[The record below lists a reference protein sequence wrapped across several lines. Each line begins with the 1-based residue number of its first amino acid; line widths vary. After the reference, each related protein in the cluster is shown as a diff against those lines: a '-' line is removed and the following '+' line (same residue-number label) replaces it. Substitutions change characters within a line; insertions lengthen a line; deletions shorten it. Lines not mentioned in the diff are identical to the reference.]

1 MPRSSYKRTSPVS
14 PTGPTRAE
22 QKHAARQHEAD
33 VIAATRR
40 AVFLRDKG
48 CRCCHSDGRRT
59 DEMHEIQSRAKL
71 RGRPPEEIFNTRNCI
86 RVCRE
91 DHASITGKVGGDR
104 IRVEPMSAAGAD
116 GPVMFWRPPTR
127 GGLARL

>member
-48 CRCCHSDGRRT
+48 CRCCHSDGRRI

-71 RGRPPEEIFNTRNCI
+71 RGRPPEEIFTKQNCL
-86 RVCRE
+86 RLCKAC
-91 DHASITGKVGGDR
+91 HASVTGKVGGH
-104 IRVEPMSAAGAD
+104 RVWIEVTTPAGAD
-116 GPVMFWRPPTR
+116 GPVTFAT
-127 GGLARL
+127 L